1 MPEPMLVVEDHDVL
15 GKTRAIPN
23 LLPCRVHHTG
33 PVDPVSEY
41 WDPTQ
46 SEDSTSVAYFRGRKL
61 KGRTVALPDN
71 FKGVVVERRP
81 REKGGKQSDI
91 QEHDGESADAVET
104 EALQVTARFEQVLV
118 WSHGASIDPATD
130 PCVRG
135 FDEWLQVAAKVRTLQ
150 AETKQ

>member
-71 FKGVVVERRP
+71 FKGVVSTTERVPTPWKLKLFKSLLGSNRC
-81 REKGGKQSDI
+81 
-91 QEHDGESADAVET
+91 
-104 EALQVTARFEQVLV
+104 
-118 WSHGASIDPATD
+118 W
-130 PCVRG
+130 G
-135 FDEWLQVAAKVRTLQ
+135 FDEWLQVAAKIHSFSERDEAGVPHDKR
-150 AETKQ
+150 KQGGV